1 MRRAML
7 AFWIVAGIC
16 LQSIPPADAC
26 GDKSLRIGAGIRFRR
41 TMHPAKVLIYV
52 PNSTPDNATTRA
64 LCFQPLTA
72 KLRDL
77 LTDKH
82 HTPQTVRSATVLAEL
97 LSSGKY
103 DVVLTDLS
111 EAGAVQNQIDNA
123 PSKPLVVAVASSD
136 TSKQARAEVD
146 AAKKQYRY
154 IVTNPNRAD
163 QYLDAIEEA
172 MKSRMKILAK
182 KA

>member
-1 MRRAML
+1 V
-7 AFWIVAGIC
+7 F
-16 LQSIPPADAC
+16 
-26 GDKSLRIGAGIRFRR
+26 
-41 TMHPAKVLIYV
+41 
-52 PNSTPDNATTRA
+52 
-64 LCFQPLTA
+64 
-72 KLRDL
+72 
-77 LTDKH
+77 
-82 HTPQTVRSATVLAEL
+82 AEL
-97 LSSGKY
+97 LSTGKF

-123 PSKPLVVAVASSD
+123 PSKPLVVPVASSD

-154 IVTNPNRAD
+154 IVTKPNRAD